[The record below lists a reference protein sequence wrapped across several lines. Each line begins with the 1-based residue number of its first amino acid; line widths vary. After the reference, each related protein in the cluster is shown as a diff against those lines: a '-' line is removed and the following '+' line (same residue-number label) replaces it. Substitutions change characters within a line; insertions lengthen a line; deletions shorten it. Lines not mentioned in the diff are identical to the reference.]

1 MLVHL
6 KTCPRYQLLSRKLRM
21 VVYLFRVNL
30 SPVLNWPLAF
40 MVIEVAFVI
49 EVVFAT
55 EVSPIL
61 FLATTVKVSSG

>member
-1 MLVHL
+1 
-6 KTCPRYQLLSRKLRM
+6 M